1 MQIEPLIIE
10 PIPAFEDNY
19 IWALREN
26 GRVVVVDPG
35 EAAPVERYLAKVS
48 ARLTAIL
55 VTHRHGDHIG
65 GIAALVAKNPVP
77 VYGPAR
83 EAAEVVTHPLR
94 DGDRVAVLDVEF
106 EVIEVPGHTLG
117 HVGYYRPGALF
128 CGDTLFGAGCGRVFE
143 GTLPQM
149 HASLARLA
157 MLPPDT
163 QVYCAHEY
171 TQSCLRFAKTVEPDN
186 TALDARIAAVAAQ
199 RAAGQPSVP
208 STLAEELA
216 TNPFLRWS
224 APGVIAAATARLG
237 HPPAND
243 AETFGA
249 IRVWRDSL

>member
-1 MQIEPLIIE
+1 MQIEPIL
-10 PIPAFEDNY
+10 AFEDNY
-19 IWALREN
+19 IWALRKS
-26 GRVVVVDPG
+26 GQVVVVDPG
-35 EAAPVERYLAKVS
+35 EAAPVLRFLERTGDRLA
-48 ARLTAIL
+48 AIL

-65 GIAALVAKNPVP
+65 GIAELVARFPVP

-83 EAAEVVTHPLR
+83 EAREVVTRPLR
-94 DGDRVAVLDVEF
+94 DGDHVTVLGVGF
-106 EVIEVPGHTLG
+106 EVIDVPGHTLG
-117 HVGYYRPGALF
+117 HVAYYRKGVLF

-157 MLPPDT
+157 ALPPDT

-186 TALDARIAAVAAQ
+186 AAIDARITVVAAQ

-237 HPPAND
+237 HRPAND

-249 IRVWRDSL
+249 IRVWRDSI

>member
-1 MQIEPLIIE
+1 MQIE

-26 GRVVVVDPG
+26 GQVVVVDPG
-35 EAAPVERYLAKVS
+35 EAAPVERYLAKVG

-65 GIAALVAKNPVP
+65 GIAELVARHPVP

-94 DGDRVAVLDVEF
+94 DGDRATVLGVDF
-106 EVIEVPGHTLG
+106 EVLEVPGHTLG
-117 HVGYYRPGALF
+117 HIVYYRPGVLF

-143 GTLPQM
+143 GTLRQM
-149 HASLARLA
+149 HASLARLVA
-157 MLPPDT
+157 LPPDT
-163 QVYCAHEY
+163 QAYCAHEY

-186 TALDARIAAVAAQ
+186 AAIDTRIATVAKL
-199 RAAGQPSVP
+199 RSAGQPSVP
-208 STLAEELA
+208 STLADELA

-237 HPPAND
+237 HHPAND

>member
-1 MQIEPLIIE
+1 MQIEPIL
-10 PIPAFEDNY
+10 AFEDNY

-26 GRVVVVDPG
+26 GQVVVVDPG
-35 EAAPVERYLAKVS
+35 EAAPVERYLAKVG

-65 GIAALVAKNPVP
+65 GITELVARHPVP

-83 EAAEVVTHPLR
+83 EAAEVVTHPLH
-94 DGDRVAVLDVEF
+94 DGARVTVLGVEF

-117 HVGYYRPGALF
+117 HVAYYRKGVLF

-149 HASLARLA
+149 HGSLARLA
-157 MLPPDT
+157 ALSPDT

-186 TALDARIAAVAAQ
+186 AAIDARIAAVAAQ
-199 RAAGQPSVP
+199 RATGQASVP
-208 STLAEELA
+208 STMAEELA

-237 HPPAND
+237 HHPAND
-243 AETFGA
+243 AATFGA

>member
-1 MQIEPLIIE
+1 MQIEPIL
-10 PIPAFEDNY
+10 AFEDNY

-26 GRVVVVDPG
+26 GQVVVVDPG
-35 EAAPVERYLAKVS
+35 EAAPVERYLAKVG

-65 GIAALVAKNPVP
+65 GIAELVARHPVP

-83 EAAEVVTHPLR
+83 EAAEVVTHPLH
-94 DGDRVAVLDVEF
+94 DGAHVTVLGVEF

-117 HVGYYRPGALF
+117 HVAYYRKGVLF

-143 GTLPQM
+143 GTLSQM
-149 HASLARLA
+149 HGSLARLA
-157 MLPPDT
+157 TLPPDT

-186 TALDARIAAVAAQ
+186 AAIDARIAAVAAQ

-208 STLAEELA
+208 STLADELA

-224 APGVIAAATARLG
+224 APGIIAAATARLG
-237 HPPAND
+237 HRPAHD

>member
-1 MQIEPLIIE
+1 MQIE

-19 IWALREN
+19 IWALRKE
-26 GRVVVVDPG
+26 GQVVVIDPG
-35 EAAPVERYLAKVS
+35 EAAPVLRFLERTGDRLA
-48 ARLTAIL
+48 AIL
-55 VTHRHGDHIG
+55 VTHHHGDHIG
-65 GIAALVAKNPVP
+65 GIAELVAKHPVP
-77 VYGPAR
+77 VHGPTR
-83 EAAEVVTHPLR
+83 EAAEVVTHPLQ
-94 DGDRVAVLDVEF
+94 DGEHVSVLDIDF
-106 EVIEVPGHTLG
+106 EVLEVPGHTLG
-117 HVGYYRPGALF
+117 HIAFYRPGVLF

-157 MLPPDT
+157 ALPPDT

-171 TQSCLRFAKTVEPDN
+171 TQSCLRFAKVVEPGN
-186 TALDARIAAVAAQ
+186 AAIDARAAKVAAQ
-199 RAAGQPSVP
+199 RAANTPSVP
-208 STLAEELA
+208 STLAEEFA

-237 HPPAND
+237 HHPAND

>member
-1 MQIEPLIIE
+1 MQIEPIL
-10 PIPAFEDNY
+10 AFEDNY

-26 GRVVVVDPG
+26 DQVVVVDPG
-35 EAAPVERYLAKVS
+35 EAGPVERHLAKVG

-65 GIAALVAKNPVP
+65 GIAELMARHPVP

-83 EAAEVVTHPLR
+83 EATEVVTHPLH
-94 DGDRVAVLDVEF
+94 DGARVSVLGIEF

-117 HVGYYRPGALF
+117 HIAYYRKGVLF

-157 MLPPDT
+157 TLPPDT

-186 TALDARIAAVAAQ
+186 ATIDTRIAAVAAQ

-208 STLAEELA
+208 SSLAEELA

-224 APGVIAAATARLG
+224 APAVIAAATARLG
-237 HPPAND
+237 HRPAND
-243 AETFGA
+243 AATFGA

>member
-1 MQIEPLIIE
+1 MQIEPIL
-10 PIPAFEDNY
+10 AFEDNY

-26 GRVVVVDPG
+26 GQVVVVDPG
-35 EAAPVERYLAKVS
+35 EAAPVERYLAKVG

-65 GIAALVAKNPVP
+65 GIAELVAKMPVP
-77 VYGPAR
+77 VFGPAR

-94 DGDRVAVLDVEF
+94 DNDRVTVLGVDF
-106 EVIEVPGHTLG
+106 EVLEVPGHTLG
-117 HVGYYRPGALF
+117 HVAYYRKGVLF
-128 CGDTLFGAGCGRVFE
+128 CGDTLFSAGCGRVFE
-143 GTLPQM
+143 GTLTQM

-157 MLPPDT
+157 TLPSDT

-186 TALDARIAAVAAQ
+186 AAIDARIAAVAAQ

-208 STLAEELA
+208 STLADELD

-224 APGVIAAATARLG
+224 APGVIAAATGRLG
-237 HPPAND
+237 HRPASD

-249 IRVWRDSL
+249 IRIWRDSL